1 MAHWSK
7 VPIFFCK
14 KYLKVP
20 INGSIIEL
28 SIKRNYNLKVI
39 GRELITTYIANNCD
53 AQKPLQC
60 WLREVEE
67 ASWKDKEII
76 KTSYRGI
83 DFLPNNK
90 VIFHFFAGSFKLLAL
105 IVIGAGVIIV
115 EKIGSIA
122 ESSKWN
128 LK

>member
-1 MAHWSK
+1 M
-7 VPIFFCK
+7 
-14 KYLKVP
+14 
-20 INGSIIEL
+20 
-28 SIKRNYNLKVI
+28 KVI

-53 AQKPLQC
+53 VQKPLQC

-105 IVIGAGVIIV
+105 VIIGAGVIIV
-115 EKIGSIA
+115 EKIGAIA